1 VQVTINLKNAVLAS
15 AALIALGAGAAW
27 AANKYGKPKSVIH
40 VVTLSYKEGTTDAQK
55 KQVLDGVEKMAAEVP
70 GIRNVWLKSTKVQ
83 GYQYEKLANGTTEYR
98 RMTDAFV
105 MEFESEAAMAAYADH
120 PAHAAWEKIY
130 VPLRQR
136 SATSDVT
143 NP

>member
-1 VQVTINLKNAVLAS
+1 VQINFNLRTVVLAS
-15 AALIALGAGAAW
+15 AALLALGAGAAW
-27 AANKYGKPKSVIH
+27 AANKYGKPKTIIH

-55 KQVLDGVEKMAAEVP
+55 KQVLDGVEKMASEIP
-70 GIRNVWLKSTKVQ
+70 GIRNVWLKAAKVQ
-83 GYQYEKLANGTTEYR
+83 GYQYEKLANGSTEYR

-105 MEFESEAAMAAYADH
+105 MEFESDAAMAAYAEH

-130 VPLRQR
+130 VPLRHR